1 MIVCVCKAVSDRRIQ
16 QCIDAGA
23 SSVEELQIELGVAT
37 CCGCC
42 EATVRDMLFEA
53 GVCQPASASPV
64 APLTFCRDAVPAA
77 GQLELA

>member
-1 MIVCVCKAVSDRRIQ
+1 MIVCVCKAVSDRRVQ

-42 EATVRDMLFEA
+42 EDTVRDMLEQA
-53 GVCQPASASPV
+53 GVCMPAHS
-64 APLTFCRDAVPAA
+64 APLVFQRDAATASTGDLV
-77 GQLELA
+77 LA